1 MTTSTERARVPAV
14 EGFFTMGD
22 EPQLIG
28 GRLETGGYCFPL
40 HLGGSDPRCPAG
52 SVEEVLLS
60 RRGRI
65 WSFTNSAYPPP
76 PPFIIT
82 EPYVPVVVAAVE
94 LEVERMV
101 ILGQVTPG
109 WTVDDLEVGMEVELD
124 LGVLYAD
131 DDTDHLTWQWRPL
144 LGADIVGEMV
154 GAVGGGAA
162 GEED

>member
-131 DDTDHLTWQWRPL
+131 EDTDHLTWQWRPL
-144 LGADIVGEMV
+144 LGADVVGV
-154 GAVGGGAA
+154 VGGGAA